1 VNEQKIDTVV
11 DLRGHSRPP
20 TGGSDRAFGLVFG
33 GFFVLVG
40 LYPLLRAAPP
50 RWWALAIALAFVL
63 AAAVRPSLLSP
74 LNRLWTRLGLLLG
87 RLVSPVALFVV
98 YCLAVVPTGLVLRA
112 LRKDPLRLRVDRGA
126 KSYWIERSPPGRADE
141 QMKKQF

>member
-1 VNEQKIDTVV
+1 
-11 DLRGHSRPP
+11 
-20 TGGSDRAFGLVFG
+20 VFS

-50 RWWALAIALAFVL
+50 RWWAFAIAVPFIL
-63 AAAVRPSLLSP
+63 AAAMRPALLSP
-74 LNRLWTRLGLLLG
+74 LNRVWTRFGLLLG
-87 RLVSPVALFVV
+87 RVVSPVALFVV
-98 YCLAVVPTGLVLRA
+98 YCLAVVPTGLFLRA
-112 LRKDPLRLRVDRGA
+112 LRKDPLRLHMDRGA